1 MGVIPC
7 QFFKFITPDC
17 ISDSPEKEIKIQGTD
32 QLLKRNYAKQIK
44 SLLSLGFSI

>member
-7 QFFKFITPDC
+7 QFFTSVTPDR

-32 QLLKRNYAKQIK
+32 KLLKRNYAKQIR
-44 SLLSLGFSI
+44 SLQSLGFSI